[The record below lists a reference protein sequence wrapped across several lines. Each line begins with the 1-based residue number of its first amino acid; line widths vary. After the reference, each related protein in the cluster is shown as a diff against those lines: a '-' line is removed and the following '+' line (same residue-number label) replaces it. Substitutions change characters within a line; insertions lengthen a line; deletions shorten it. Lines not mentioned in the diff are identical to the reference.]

1 MADDPHDCRLNA
13 KRCLELAGS
22 AATPEDRQAWLALA
36 ETWKQL
42 AAEMDS
48 EEALLQTLAEMD
60 LVREP
65 WNALPEALHLSF
77 AA

>member
-22 AATPEDRQAWLALA
+22 AATPEDRQALLALA

-42 AAEMDS
+42 TAEMES
-48 EEALLQTLAEMD
+48 EEALLQALTEMER
-60 LVREP
+60 VSEP
-65 WNALPEALHLSF
+65 WNALPEALHLSS